1 MVLDISTSF
10 ILLTCSACL
19 CFTLFPSIYHW
30 LSVVYYKIPGFD
42 LYMILSISNCLF
54 LRFMFLGFFF
64 ILFIPFLFS
73 EHFTFSLRLLMR
85 VMLET
90 THIEISFCFSSISKQ
105 LQNTKQNLAKNAEQF
120 QLIFFL
126 NFYVFLPLSE
136 INRKQPVMVT
146 LIVHE
151 FFHWPCF
158 VLLQDYLT

>member
-1 MVLDISTSF
+1 
-10 ILLTCSACL
+10 
-19 CFTLFPSIYHW
+19 
-30 LSVVYYKIPGFD
+30 
-42 LYMILSISNCLF
+42 
-54 LRFMFLGFFF
+54 
-64 ILFIPFLFS
+64 
-73 EHFTFSLRLLMR
+73 
-85 VMLET
+85 MLET

-105 LQNTKQNLAKNAEQF
+105 LQNTKQNLAKNAKQF

-158 VLLQDYLT
+158 VLQQDYLT

>member
-1 MVLDISTSF
+1 MKIYFCLLQKTLTATCQSSTWDNICIANSSYYSSGSIDISTSF

-54 LRFMFLGFFF
+54 LRFMFLGVFF

-90 THIEISFCFSSISKQ
+90 THIEI
-105 LQNTKQNLAKNAEQF
+105 L
-120 QLIFFL
+120 FF
-126 NFYVFLPLSE
+126 
-136 INRKQPVMVT
+136 
-146 LIVHE
+146 
-151 FFHWPCF
+151 FF
-158 VLLQDYLT
+158 VYL